1 MYVQAAFAAWPL
13 YIAAGRW
20 ATLAGGRLY
29 APPGLEWKREVSMN
43 DDLGEWVRLGVIK
56 NPGRAVRKVALCFQ
70 VTRAEIWTTPAFLR
84 LSHVK

>member
-1 MYVQAAFAAWPL
+1 
-13 YIAAGRW
+13 
-20 ATLAGGRLY
+20 
-29 APPGLEWKREVSMN
+29 MN